1 MWNVKVDS
9 CKASELVDSYS
20 KVKSSAGLASLLGAK
35 WWPVGVTAGVFT
47 AWAWANQETVK
58 KCASNGTGISFK
70 EASGIVVNCTPQW
83 GIHEEEYKTNSI
95 LYRTTNVNDNRHNS
109 SEKRNYIRQY
119 IILCNF
125 STCSIL
131 HASGTLLFTQEKF
144 KEIEIHFC
152 RFNEF
157 LQSESLS
164 CSLAN
169 PPDEG
174 KVCRKGRGI
183 WCRHDLESDHDGVFN
198 SRNRVTTV
206 PDNRDSGHRIRHVP
220 RMIILDDVR
229 KPLPPRRLDV
239 PGTTPAPWCLR
250 GPDRPVHPG

>member
-1 MWNVKVDS
+1 M
-9 CKASELVDSYS
+9 
-20 KVKSSAGLASLLGAK
+20 
-35 WWPVGVTAGVFT
+35 
-47 AWAWANQETVK
+47 
-58 KCASNGTGISFK
+58 
-70 EASGIVVNCTPQW
+70 
-83 GIHEEEYKTNSI
+83 
-95 LYRTTNVNDNRHNS
+95 
-109 SEKRNYIRQY
+109 KRNIKQIASFIVLLMLMITA
-119 IILCNF
+119 IILQKNGIISDNILSSVIFLLAVSSTLVGLFF
-125 STCSIL
+125 S
-131 HASGTLLFTQEKF
+131 HKKKF

-250 GPDRPVHPG
+250 RPDRLVPLG